1 MYKNKFDELNK
12 QTKDYNNGFSGRSMG
27 WYNATGIYNNT
38 TKNNSKKGHYD
49 GRGVWVED

>member
-12 QTKDYNNGFSGRSMG
+12 QTKDYNNGFSGRNMG